1 MKKPAEESVAVLGV
15 VRNVEGTVARD
26 INRIRKAL
34 GGFRQVRFFLV
45 ESDSDDET
53 VNTLENL
60 RVSEELFSYVSLG
73 KLRESIPGRAP
84 RIAHC
89 RNRYLDE
96 LARNPEFGD
105 VGIVV
110 IADLDGVND
119 LISREAIES
128 CWERSD
134 WDACFSNSQGPY
146 WDIWALRHPDWNP
159 GDCFAMVRFLD
170 TYSPNHQANLR
181 GSVLQKM
188 IVVPPEADWIRV
200 NSAFGGFGI
209 YKREILDGCEYLGHA
224 SDGTEV
230 CEHVSVNIKLDN
242 SGFRLFINPGLLAGT
257 SHEQANA
264 LNFFSRNLGRFFKL
278 LRA

>member
-1 MKKPAEESVAVLGV
+1 MAVLGV
-15 VRNVEGTVARD
+15 VRNVERTVASD
-26 INRIRKAL
+26 INRIREAL

-53 VNTLENL
+53 VNVLENL
-60 RVSEELFSYVSLG
+60 RLSEELFSYVSMG
-73 KLRESIPGRAP
+73 KLRASIPERAP

-89 RNRYLDE
+89 RNRYLAE
-96 LARNPEFGD
+96 LAQNPDFGN
-105 VGIVV
+105 VGIVM

-170 TYSPNHQANLR
+170 TYSQNHMANLR

-209 YKREILDGCEYLGHA
+209 YKREILDGCEYIGRA
-224 SDGTEV
+224 SDGTET
-230 CEHVSVNIKLDN
+230 CEHVSVNTKLDKN
-242 SGFRLFINPGLLAGT
+242 GFRLFINPRLLSGK

-264 LNFFSRNLGRFFKL
+264 RRFLARNLGRFLKL
-278 LRA
+278 LRS